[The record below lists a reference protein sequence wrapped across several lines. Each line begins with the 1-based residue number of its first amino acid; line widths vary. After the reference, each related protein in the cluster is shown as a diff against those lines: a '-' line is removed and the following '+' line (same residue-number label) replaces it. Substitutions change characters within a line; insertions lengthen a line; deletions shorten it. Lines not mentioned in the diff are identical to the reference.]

1 MALNIEAMRQKLSNS
16 QNRTSGKSNDTKWR
30 PSEGDQTI
38 RILPTSDGDPFKEF
52 HFHYNVGKNPGILC
66 PKKNYGDHCP
76 ICDFASQ
83 LWRDGVDSNSD
94 QSKNAAKKLF
104 ARKRYYSPILVRGQ
118 EASGVKVWAYGK
130 TAYETLL
137 GYVLDAD
144 YGDITDPETGT
155 DLVLNYNVPG
165 TPGSFPKTQLKPRRR
180 PSVLCDD
187 AIASCDELLESVP
200 DIEAQFTKHTSEEIQ
215 AMMDEFL
222 SSDSSSE
229 MSSSE
234 TMKYNKSSFPFKDS
248 PTKHNKSEGGHSK
261 KYGKHTNAD
270 HPDYWKDKMDW
281 TETGDVHPDQQEG
294 YTSTLIPGSSPQHKY
309 TYEKKKED

>member
-38 RILPTSDGDPFKEF
+38 RILPTADGDPFKEF

-66 PKKNYGDHCP
+66 PKKNYGEHCP
-76 ICDFASQ
+76 VCDFASQ
-83 LWRDGVDSNSD
+83 LWRDGVDNNSD

-200 DIEAQFTKHTSEEIQ
+200 DIEAQFTKLSSEDIQ
-215 AMMDEFL
+215 ALMDEFL

-229 MSSSE
+229 RSSNE
-234 TMKYNKSSFPFKDS
+234 TSKYNKSSVD
-248 PTKHNKSEGGHSK
+248 
-261 KYGKHTNAD
+261 
-270 HPDYWKDKMDW
+270 
-281 TETGDVHPDQQEG
+281 
-294 YTSTLIPGSSPQHKY
+294 STLDKFLS
-309 TYEKKKED
+309 

>member
-1 MALNIEAMRQKLSNS
+1 MALNIEAMRQKLANS
-16 QNRTSGKSNDTKWR
+16 QNRTSGNKNDTKWK
-30 PSEGDQTI
+30 PKEGDQTI
-38 RILPTSDGDPFKEF
+38 RILPTTDGDPFKEF

-66 PKKNYGDHCP
+66 PKKNYGENCP

-83 LWRDGVDSNSD
+83 LWRDGVDNNND

-104 ARKRYYSPILVRGQ
+104 ARKRYYSPVVIRGS
-118 EASGVKVWAYGK
+118 ETDGVKIWAYGK

-137 GYVLDAD
+137 GYVLDPD

-155 DLVLNYNVPG
+155 DLVLSYTVPG

-200 DIEAQFTKHTSEEIQ
+200 DIEAQFTRHTSEDIQ
-215 AMMDEFL
+215 NIMNEFL

-229 MSSSE
+229 SSSSE
-234 TMKYNKSSFPFKDS
+234 TTKYNKSKVD
-248 PTKHNKSEGGHSK
+248 
-261 KYGKHTNAD
+261 
-270 HPDYWKDKMDW
+270 
-281 TETGDVHPDQQEG
+281 
-294 YTSTLIPGSSPQHKY
+294 STLDKFLSQM
-309 TYEKKKED
+309 